1 MTLLNM
7 KSKYLISLLCAALM
21 STSSFALEIPLQL
34 NDENWQSLH
43 YKNIAPNVITQKE
56 QGFEIKV
63 NNSASPLIYVF
74 DQPLLVKNIKVSGS
88 MGDLPTIPADL
99 TQGDKNADDFPFRIG
114 LVLAGDKTLNF
125 AKRLIAP
132 NWVKTLY
139 ALAPKGYGIDHIA
152 FLNLANPEP
161 ISWQSRDH
169 PASKGLF
176 KETIVAH
183 IQPNEDFELKH
194 DLSQPNEVIAL
205 WISSDGDDT
214 NSSFSL
220 NLNSITLND

>member
-1 MTLLNM
+1 MHTNRFL
-7 KSKYLISLLCAALM
+7 SIICAILIS
-21 STSSFALEIPLQL
+21 SPSFALDIPLQL

-43 YKNIAPNVITQKE
+43 YKNIDPNVITQKE
-56 QGFEIKV
+56 QGFEIQV

-74 DQPLLVKNIKVSGS
+74 VQPLLIQNIKVSGS

-125 AKRLIAP
+125 AQKLIAP

-152 FLNLANPEP
+152 FLNLANPEE

-176 KETIVAH
+176 NETIVAH
-183 IQPNEDFELKH
+183 IQPHEDFELKH
-194 DLSQPNEVIAL
+194 DLPQSSEVIAL
-205 WISSDGDDT
+205 WISADGDDT
-214 NSSFSL
+214 HSSFSL
-220 NLNSITLND
+220 NLKSITINE